1 MSPKFS
7 SFVAILN
14 MLKDSREMV
23 LGRTLMYLSSA
34 KTPRK
39 GSVYCERKDFVYE
52 NTETL
57 KTNKSSKIS
66 LSITSVPDRRTF
78 QEPDV
83 DTYGEKDTPVYFRSR
98 TVTYIEE
105 VIPASSE
112 LYMVCRQD
120 TTYVKGTKITSFLP
134 WE

>member
-39 GSVYCERKDFVYE
+39 ESVYCERKDFVYE

-66 LSITSVPDRRTF
+66 LSITSVPDNPIPQRTF
-78 QEPDV
+78 QEPV
-83 DTYGEKDTPVYFRSR
+83 
-98 TVTYIEE
+98 
-105 VIPASSE
+105 
-112 LYMVCRQD
+112 
-120 TTYVKGTKITSFLP
+120 
-134 WE
+134 

>member
-39 GSVYCERKDFVYE
+39 KVY
-52 NTETL
+52 T
-57 KTNKSSKIS
+57 
-66 LSITSVPDRRTF
+66 
-78 QEPDV
+78 
-83 DTYGEKDTPVYFRSR
+83 
-98 TVTYIEE
+98 
-105 VIPASSE
+105 
-112 LYMVCRQD
+112 
-120 TTYVKGTKITSFLP
+120 VKGKTLCMRTQRHSKQTNLAK
-134 WE
+134 

>member
-1 MSPKFS
+1 M
-7 SFVAILN
+7 
-14 MLKDSREMV
+14 
-23 LGRTLMYLSSA
+23 
-34 KTPRK
+34 
-39 GSVYCERKDFVYE
+39 YE

-66 LSITSVPDRRTF
+66 LSITSVPDNPIPQRTF
-78 QEPDV
+78 QEPVV
-83 DTYGEKDTPVYFRSR
+83 DTYGEKDTPVYFRGR